1 MLFVTI
7 IFVVLISFTGCSFRQ
22 VAVNKLGDAL
32 SKDGTAFATDDDPE
46 LIKGAVPFS
55 LKLMESLL
63 AESPRHMGLL
73 LAACR
78 GFTQYGYVF
87 VQLEADQVEEMDL
100 EKAMEMRHRAKR
112 LFLRARNYGLRGLEV
127 IQPGFE
133 RMARN
138 NPRNAVQAFKVSEVA
153 LLYWTA
159 ISWTAAVSVTKDSSD
174 LIADLPVID
183 VLLDRALE
191 LDEAFDS
198 GAIHSF
204 LIAYEMGREAASG
217 DPEQRA
223 RTHFR
228 RAVELSQGQLS
239 GPFVTLAESVSLPK
253 QDREEFKRLIEQALK
268 INPDD
273 RPEWRMANL
282 IMQRRARWLLGRTD
296 KLFID

>member
-7 IFVVLISFTGCSFRQ
+7 IFVVLISFTGCSLRQ